1 MKKII
6 LIIILVPSLATSQ
19 LLDLPVSK
27 SIIVKSFDAFP
38 VTVPSNKLWQFV
50 GATQGE
56 YIKIKGD
63 QNNPGTWKIGYYNEN
78 EYFEEI
84 SNHHNIVGNV
94 VLGEGTSIFYE
105 DNGENYR
112 NALFFVEYDLS
123 SQNMSYNNIES
134 LNPILFPNPT
144 NSMLAL
150 NSDKQYD
157 IEVYD
162 ITGNKVMELSGN
174 TINMAH
180 LSTATYIVNAIEKE
194 TNKKLSYKVIKQ

>member
-1 MKKII
+1 M
-6 LIIILVPSLATSQ
+6 LLPTLATSQ

-27 SIIVKSFDAFP
+27 SIIVKSFDTFP

-63 QNNPGTWKIGYYNEN
+63 QNNPGTWKIGYYNNN

-150 NSDKQYD
+150 NSDKQSD

-174 TINMAH
+174 TINLAH

-194 TNKKLSYKVIKQ
+194 TNEKLSYKVIKK

>member
-6 LIIILVPSLATSQ
+6 LIIMLLPTLATSQ

-27 SIIVKSFDAFP
+27 SIIVKSFDTFP

-63 QNNPGTWKIGYYNEN
+63 QNNPGTWKIGYYNNN

-174 TINMAH
+174 TINLAH

-194 TNKKLSYKVIKQ
+194 TNEKLSYKVIKK

>member
-1 MKKII
+1 M
-6 LIIILVPSLATSQ
+6 LVPTLATSQ

-27 SIIVKSFDAFP
+27 SIIVKSSDAFP

-56 YIKIKGD
+56 YIKIKGG
-63 QNNPGTWKIGYYNEN
+63 QNYTGTWKIGYYNEN

-105 DNGENYR
+105 TNGENYR

-162 ITGNKVMELSGN
+162 IAGNKVMALSGN
-174 TINMAH
+174 TVNMAH
-180 LSTATYIVNAIEKE
+180 LSTATYIVNAIDKE
-194 TNKKLSYKVIKQ
+194 TNEKLSYKVIKN

>member
-6 LIIILVPSLATSQ
+6 LIIMLLPTLATSQ

-27 SIIVKSFDAFP
+27 SIIVKSFDEFP

-63 QNNPGTWKIGYYNEN
+63 QNNPGTWKIGYYIEN
-78 EYFEEI
+78 EYFVEI
-84 SNHHNIVGNV
+84 SDHHNIVGNV
-94 VLGEGTSIFYE
+94 VLGEGTSILYE
-105 DNGENYR
+105 SNGENYR
-112 NALFFVEYDLS
+112 NVLFFVEYDLS

-162 ITGNKVMELSGN
+162 IAGNKVMALSGN

-180 LSTATYIVNAIEKE
+180 LSTATYIVNAIDKE
-194 TNKKLSYKVIKQ
+194 TNEKLSYKVIKK